1 MADRDIVVVGAS
13 AGGVEALVRLVKA
26 EQSDRA
32 AGLVRKLL
40 LERDSLGAA
49 WPLGD
54 LPRRTLPPREAQQA
68 TGRAT

>member
-1 MADRDIVVVGAS
+1 MAD
-13 AGGVEALVRLVKA
+13 
-26 EQSDRA
+26 
-32 AGLVRKLL
+32 
-40 LERDSLGAA
+40 RDSLGAA